1 MKRIKT
7 ATILSFIIGALAVF
21 IGIRVVFLGQEMFYY
36 VIDWLPVYNL
46 VLGLLT
52 LFITTILIWK
62 NSPIALPAS
71 IATLVS
77 HSTVTLFLLIAY
89 KDTVSIF
96 SLVSML
102 VRLIFWVIILRLLL
116 VQKKEKQNET
126 N

>member
-1 MKRIKT
+1 MKHIRT

-46 VLGLLT
+46 ILGLLT

-77 HSTVTLFLLIAY
+77 HSAVTLFLLIAY

-102 VRLIFWVIILRLLL
+102 IRLVFWIIILRLLL
-116 VQKKEKQNET
+116 IQRKENQNET

>member
-46 VLGLLT
+46 ILGLLT

-62 NSPIALPAS
+62 NSPTALPAS

-77 HSTVTLFLLIAY
+77 HSAVTLFLLIAY

-96 SLVSML
+96 SLISML
-102 VRLIFWVIILRLLL
+102 IRLVFWIIILRLLL
-116 VQKKEKQNET
+116 LQKKENQNET

>member
-1 MKRIKT
+1 MKQIKT

-46 VLGLLT
+46 ILGLLT

-77 HSTVTLFLLIAY
+77 HSAVTLFLLIAY

-102 VRLIFWVIILRLLL
+102 IRLVFWIIILRLLL
-116 VQKKEKQNET
+116 LQKKENQNET

>member
-1 MKRIKT
+1 MKGIKT

-46 VLGLLT
+46 ILGLLT

-77 HSTVTLFLLIAY
+77 HSAVTLFLLIAY

-102 VRLIFWVIILRLLL
+102 IRLVFWIIILRLLL
-116 VQKKEKQNET
+116 LQKKENQNET

>member
-52 LFITTILIWK
+52 LLITTILIWK

-77 HSTVTLFLLIAY
+77 HSAVTLFLLIAY
-89 KDTVSIF
+89 IDTVSIF

-116 VQKKEKQNET
+116 IQKKENQNET